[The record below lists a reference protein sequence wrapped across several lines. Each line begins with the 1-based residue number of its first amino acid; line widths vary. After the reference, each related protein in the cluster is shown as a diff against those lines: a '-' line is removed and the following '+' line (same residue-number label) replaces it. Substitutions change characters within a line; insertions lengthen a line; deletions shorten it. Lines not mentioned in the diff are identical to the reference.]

1 MSFLDKL
8 KQIYSIGDGFTPN
21 DVSIKLKM
29 DEKVCSMIL
38 KKLSNKLEIG
48 YYSNINTYYILS
60 DDEVLKL
67 KKEYNE
73 FVDKYK
79 LKNKKIKL

>member
-1 MSFLDKL
+1 
-8 KQIYSIGDGFTPN
+8 
-21 DVSIKLKM
+21 
-29 DEKVCSMIL
+29 MIL

-73 FVDKYK
+73 FVDKYN
-79 LKNKKIKL
+79 LKNKKFKL